1 MTKKFVT
8 QKYSD
13 PTESPNILIDDYGV
27 NVRKWEAS
35 GGVGFKHK
43 EPRQPNVLLKL

>member
-1 MTKKFVT
+1 MTKSHLLHNPDGT
-8 QKYSD
+8 S
-13 PTESPNILIDDYGV
+13 NILIDDYGV

-43 EPRQPNVLLKL
+43 DLKF